1 MKASVRAGA
10 AIKGFDPGYSGTIRD
25 PSRYPRNSCTF
36 LNVFTKSC
44 NIVASVAHQR
54 FRRALVRAKSSVEN
68 RSSRSRALV
77 TPSPAWA
84 CPYTHSPAG
93 ILWPLP
99 ARQQRPSGAPS
110 YPRASVSRSASR
122 GRVRQ
127 VRASRARA
135 ANAPDRWAAPRQFA
149 SAFAH
154 GHARQT
160 GRRRHAGIAAV
171 PDGQRLG
178 RRPHPPTP
186 LVQHRCDGGVLGHH
200 DRFQLQVSLHA
211 DQ

>member
-77 TPSPAWA
+77 NAVTSMGMSLYPFTRRHPLAASSTPAATQRSTIVHPAPAFHVPLHVGVSGSGGSRRVGRRQRSAEPLREPQPDHGECLVEGVVRLRA
-84 CPYTHSPAG
+84 CPAHYAQFQRRDRVECPVHS
-93 ILWPLP
+93 
-99 ARQQRPSGAPS
+99 S
-110 YPRASVSRSASR
+110 
-122 GRVRQ
+122 
-127 VRASRARA
+127 
-135 ANAPDRWAAPRQFA
+135 
-149 SAFAH
+149 
-154 GHARQT
+154 
-160 GRRRHAGIAAV
+160 
-171 PDGQRLG
+171 
-178 RRPHPPTP
+178 
-186 LVQHRCDGGVLGHH
+186 
-200 DRFQLQVSLHA
+200 
-211 DQ
+211 